1 MKNILIMKVTAITTI
16 LFLLLF
22 AQSTKGQST
31 TFEYLLST
39 QMDEIFMEIVETA
52 DGSIYFSGDLST
64 IEHPYYKTSLIAK
77 LDNNGVL
84 IDSNILTYPN
94 KSLFVHRLLS
104 VDSNNFVVVASVF
117 DTIGWNTKSG
127 IVLYNMDEDLNLTNQ
142 TIYCFDTV
150 YSLIDIYAYL
160 EPDSNIMT
168 SIALHIPPQNPKTSI
183 YEFNSNFDSLRAKY
197 YPDGARIINSFKH
210 LSDGNY
216 WMLNMLLGQYELY
229 DSALNIIDEQDI
241 PDWLKGNQSVVW
253 DTDSS
258 FYLVGKATH
267 SSPPHNLGFIKQ
279 FHPMDTTGHIYNHWN
294 ISDTV
299 DYPAFWGGIDFNNK
313 DSIFIGG
320 TRNMWGSYYNRWPS
334 WFIILQTDSLLNIRW
349 ERFYGGDAYYM
360 MGKLIAT
367 NDGGCLVAG
376 TRYDYLNTTDLETD
390 IIILKLNSEG
400 LITSNPGK
408 PSVEMH
414 EAIVYPNP
422 GTSVINV
429 RIAIQYKQSV
439 FELFDI
445 NGRHILK
452 ENFVGTLGTVNTTF
466 LEQGTYIYRIT
477 SDDGLFETG
486 KWVKQ

>member
-1 MKNILIMKVTAITTI
+1 M
-16 LFLLLF
+16 
-22 AQSTKGQST
+22 GE
-31 TFEYLLST
+31 TFK
-39 QMDEIFMEIVETA
+39 EIVETA
-52 DGSIYFSGDLST
+52 DGSIYFSGCLST
-64 IEHPYYKTSLIAK
+64 IEQPYYYSTLLAK

-84 IDSNILTYPN
+84 IDSIILTFPE
-94 KSLFVHRLLS
+94 KSVFVYRLFS
-104 VDSNNFVVVASVF
+104 VDSNNFIVIASVF
-117 DTIGWNTKSG
+117 DTIGWHTMSG
-127 IVLYNMDEDLNLTNQ
+127 ILFYNMGENLDLTNQ
-142 TIYCFDTV
+142 TLYSFDSV

-160 EPDSNIMT
+160 EPDNNLMT
-168 SIALHIPPQNPKTSI
+168 SIALHIPSQAPKLLF
-183 YEFNSNFDSLRAKY
+183 YEFNNNFDSLRSKY
-197 YPDGARIINSFKH
+197 YPDETGIITSFKS
-210 LSDGNY
+210 LQNGNY
-216 WMLNMLLGQYELY
+216 WMLNLDLGQYFLL
-229 DSALNIIDEQDI
+229 DSALNIIDRQDT
-241 PDWLKGNQSVVW
+241 PDYLTGNQSVIW
-253 DTDSS
+253 DTDTS
-258 FYLVGKATH
+258 FYLLGKAVYPG
-267 SSPPHNLGFIKQ
+267 PPHNLGFIKQ

-299 DYPAFWGGIDFNNK
+299 DFPAFWGGIDFKNK

-334 WFIILQTDSLLNIRW
+334 WFIVLQTDSLLNIRW

-400 LITSNPGK
+400 LITRNPYK
-408 PSVEMH
+408 PSIEMH

-422 GTSVINV
+422 GTNVINV
-429 RIAIQYKQSV
+429 RIAVQHKQSV